1 MAHGAII
8 QQNQIG
14 STRQGWRRGCNLSHA
29 MTTDDSLP
37 TDRRDRQLRDAI
49 VRKIHH
55 ELQHL
60 PGLALTREQ
69 MSRLFDI
76 PQDACARL
84 LATLVDQGVICVRAD
99 GRFVAASRM

>member
-1 MAHGAII
+1 MA
-8 QQNQIG
+8 
-14 STRQGWRRGCNLSHA
+14 S
-29 MTTDDSLP
+29 DDLHSN
-37 TDRRDRQLRDAI
+37 DRRDWQLREAV

-76 PQDACARL
+76 PQDACGRL
-84 LATLVDQGVICVRAD
+84 LATLVDQGVICVRSD